1 MRNLK
6 KKQIMVK
13 KMEISSADFCK
24 LTLQEVAD
32 FLLDQESKGAIC
44 KGIVDGRMYTLKVE
58 LIIDE

>member
-1 MRNLK
+1 M
-6 KKQIMVK
+6 
-13 KMEISSADFCK
+13 MEFSSADFCK

-32 FLLDQESKGAIC
+32 LLLDQESKGAIC